1 MDSVLSWIKI
11 PQFPQR
17 RVILRPVNRRPAEND
32 VVEHLHFHELPG
44 PDQIARDLDVSLG
57 WRRVAAWMVVN
68 TKTMAAARAA
78 MADLNTSR
86 GCTRIV
92 SSVPCD
98 TCSTRIKRRRVL
110 CRRAKT
116 VRRCRRSRGFASR
129 VSSPKANAAVGFP
142 PAGRAPACVATS
154 LKNGRSWEQAGA

>member
-1 MDSVLSWIKI
+1 MDKNTPI
-11 PQFPQR
+11 PATTCNPS
-17 RVILRPVNRRPAEND
+17 PVNRRPAEND
-32 VVEHLHFHELPG
+32 VVEHLRFHELPG

-92 SSVPCD
+92 SSLPCD

-116 VRRCRRSRGFASR
+116 VRRCRRSRGVRQPSVIAQSKR
-129 VSSPKANAAVGFP
+129 KTVGFP
-142 PAGRAPACVATS
+142 PAGRAPAVRA
-154 LKNGRSWEQAGA
+154 LRPV